1 MKKLLSLFC
10 VMGLSFL
17 LVACGGSSDKKE
29 TDTSK
34 EETET
39 EEVTKEEPAEVT
51 DDGKELYEVGQTT
64 VVERVTGVKYEV
76 TPTKF
81 EVLTDYNGKNIKEFI
96 SGAIDADRFL
106 VVTYTV
112 KNIGDKDLK
121 PSFDTVIHFDDRESY
136 AGTPMDFKDKD
147 VADEI
152 LAPGEEIELEQY
164 FTDRIDK
171 RTEFLGAFD
180 FEEDGET
187 WYKYSVSSEAKAS
200 LDNTE
205 EDESSEDS
213 TSDNSTANKEAV
225 EFGETATVEKFN
237 GAKFEITIDNFE
249 ITSGSEGKTIT
260 LNYTVKNTGENS
272 FVPVNDAILDLGTEE
287 DKGEAMPLTDFEKAE
302 EPLEPGE
309 EIKLEN
315 IYTSDDIDENQE
327 YVLRHKDYGVVA
339 GGETKFKTK

>member
-1 MKKLLSLFC
+1 MKKLLSILF
-10 VMGLSFL
+10 VMGLSFV
-17 LVACGGSSDKKE
+17 LVACGGSSDEKE

-34 EETET
+34 EE
-39 EEVTKEEPAEVT
+39 EEVNEEEPAEVT
-51 DDGKELYEVGQTT
+51 EDGKELYEVGQTT
-64 VVERVTGVKYEV
+64 VVERVTGIKYEV

-81 EVLTDYNGKNIKEFI
+81 EVLTDYNGKNIEEYL
-96 SGAIDADRFL
+96 SGSIDADRIL

-112 KNIGDKDLK
+112 KNIGEKELQ
-121 PSFDTVIHFDDRESY
+121 PSHDTVIHFDDRGNYS
-136 AGTPMDFKDKD
+136 GFPMEFRDREK
-147 VADEI
+147 ADEM
-152 LAPGEEIELEQY
+152 LASGEEIELEQY
-164 FTDRIDK
+164 YTDRIDTK
-171 RTEFLGAFD
+171 DEFLGAFD
-180 FEEDGET
+180 FEEEGET
-187 WYKYSVSSEAKAS
+187 WYRFPITQESKDSIGK
-200 LDNTE
+200 TE
-205 EDESSEDS
+205 ENEDSEDT
-213 TSDNSTANKEAV
+213 TSDNSTENKEVV
-225 EFGETATVEKFN
+225 EFGETGTVEKFN

>member
-1 MKKLLSLFC
+1 MKKLLSLLC
-10 VMGLSFL
+10 VMGLSFV
-17 LVACGGSSDKKE
+17 LVACGDSLDEKE
-29 TDTSK
+29 TDTSNEK
-34 EETET
+34 TET
-39 EEVTKEEPAEVT
+39 EEVNKEEPAEVT

-121 PSFDTVIHFDDRESY
+121 PSHDTVIHFDDRESY

-187 WYKYSVSSEAKAS
+187 WYKYSVSDEAKAS

-205 EDESSEDS
+205 EESSEDT
-213 TSDNSTANKEAV
+213 TSDNSTGNKEVV
-225 EFGETATVEKFN
+225 EFGETGTVEKFN

-249 ITSGSEGKTIT
+249 ISNGNE
-260 LNYTVKNTGENS
+260 LVVNYTIKNVGETS
-272 FVPVNDAILDLGTEE
+272 LIPLSDAALFLGTEE
-287 DKGEAMPLTDFEKAE
+287 DKGKTMPLTDPEKAK

-309 EIKLEN
+309 EYELEHT
-315 IYTSDDIDENQE
+315 YSSDDLDENKE
-327 YVLRHKDYGVVA
+327 YVLRVA
-339 GGETKFKTK
+339 VDDIAGAETKLKTK